1 MQEIWHITRYE
12 KVGLLKNE
20 LFPMKRRRK
29 GIIKKKKRKRKNEK
43 GWGDICFSVCMPS
56 SLYCISDLWSLGK
69 GEEFTLLLLLH
80 DIMKPDDTLVLEKNC
95 QENARS

>member
-29 GIIKKKKRKRKNEK
+29 GIIKKKKRKKEK
-43 GWGDICFSVCMPS
+43 GKTKRVGGIFASQFVCQVAYIAFLMF
-56 SLYCISDLWSLGK
+56 G
-69 GEEFTLLLLLH
+69 
-80 DIMKPDDTLVLEKNC
+80 V
-95 QENARS
+95 